1 MDPCLQ
7 YQARIR
13 PLLKRHAV
21 LGRLPDNILDAL
33 LHRGQLKK
41 YAKGEAVYRRGDP
54 GDSLTVLVSGGIK
67 LTIISLQAKEMVL
80 HFVGVGETFG
90 EISALDGKARM
101 LNAVALEAS
110 EGFTIHARDLLPAL
124 AAHPEC
130 LVGIVRSLCERVRV
144 GTSLFEIR
152 TLTMRARVA
161 RGLLGLARHLG
172 RRRRDGI
179 QLQLAASQEELGN
192 YLGLSRANVNRQLR
206 QLRQAGV
213 IRIDGAR
220 IVIEDERRLAR
231 LADAASTTT

>member
-7 YQARIR
+7 HQARIR

-21 LGRLPDNILDAL
+21 LARLPDDVLDTL
-33 LHRGQLKK
+33 LHKGKLKR

-54 GDSLTVLVSGGIK
+54 GDSLTVLVSGGVK

-110 EGFTIHARDLLPAL
+110 EGFTIHARDLLPTL
-124 AAHPEC
+124 AAHPQC
-130 LVGIVRSLCERVRV
+130 LVEIVRALCERVRV
-144 GTSLFEIR
+144 GTSLFEDR

-161 RGLLGLARHLG
+161 RGLLRLAGHLG
-172 RRRRDGI
+172 RRRKDGI
-179 QLQLAASQEELGN
+179 HLELAASQEELGN

-206 QLRQAGV
+206 HLRQAGIV
-213 IRIDGAR
+213 RIEGAR
-220 IVIEDERRLAR
+220 IVIADERGLAR
-231 LADAASTTT
+231 LAEVASETI